1 MTKLTKSLLALGL
14 AGVLG
19 TAFACGDAPM
29 SMKDAS
35 VAQPTVVASAAK
47 AAPVQTVAKTA
58 PVTTVA
64 ATPATKVADQT
75 ASRR

>member
-1 MTKLTKSLLALGL
+1 MTKRTTTLLALGL
-14 AGVLG
+14 AGVFG
-19 TAFACGDAPM
+19 TAFACNDAPM

-58 PVTTVA
+58 PVTKVA
-64 ATPATKVADQT
+64 ATPATKVADRP
-75 ASRR
+75 ASQR